1 MNGVRIAQTP
11 PPEHR
16 PRPRTSW
23 PLLALAALLALGA
36 CEQLE
41 RLRETPRERYAR
53 RLRDAG
59 LDSTALG
66 RDWLAAGER
75 ALASPRAVALPAGD
89 SGTFDARGAPAVAL
103 HFAARRGQRVVV
115 DVARDTTVERY
126 AVFVDL
132 FAAGD
137 STRPP
142 RRVASADEAGR
153 TLAFEPREDGA
164 FVLRVQPELL
174 RGGRYAV
181 RVRAEP
187 TLGFPVE
194 GKDARAIGS
203 AFGADRD
210 GGRRRHQGVD
220 IFAPRG
226 TPAVAATGGFV
237 SSTAPNRLG
246 GNVVWLLD
254 PDRRQVLYYA
264 HLDRV
269 VVHAGERVGRGDT
282 LGFVG
287 NTGNA
292 ATTPAHLHFGIYV
305 AGEGAV
311 DPRPYIAR
319 DSGLGRVH
327 AAGGRVDSNVRREDR
342 SGVKGARGGR

>member
-23 PLLALAALLALGA
+23 PLLALAVLLALWA

-75 ALASPRAVALPAGD
+75 ALAAPRAVALPAVD
-89 SGTFDARGAPAVAL
+89 SGTFDARGTPAVGL
-103 HFAARRGQRVVV
+103 RFAARRGQRVVV
-115 DVARDTTVERY
+115 DVARDTSGDRF

-137 STRPP
+137 STRPA
-142 RRVASADEAGR
+142 RRVTSADAAAR
-153 TLAFEPREDGA
+153 TLEFEPGEDGA
-164 FVLRVQPELL
+164 LVLRVQPELL

-194 GKDARAIGS
+194 GKDVRAIGS
-203 AFGADRD
+203 AGSEHE
-210 GGRRRHQGVD
+210 GQG
-220 IFAPRG
+220 
-226 TPAVAATGGFV
+226 
-237 SSTAPNRLG
+237 
-246 GNVVWLLD
+246 
-254 PDRRQVLYYA
+254 
-264 HLDRV
+264 
-269 VVHAGERVGRGDT
+269 
-282 LGFVG
+282 
-287 NTGNA
+287 
-292 ATTPAHLHFGIYV
+292 
-305 AGEGAV
+305 
-311 DPRPYIAR
+311 
-319 DSGLGRVH
+319 
-327 AAGGRVDSNVRREDR
+327 
-342 SGVKGARGGR
+342 